1 MCFESTN
8 NAIRKRILC
17 FVVRNRSLIRRI
29 LMNWR
34 VRLLWR
40 ILLWGISLLRHVP
53 LRSISLWHVR
63 RVPLRHVPLRRVGRI
78 APYRVGELLVPI
90 VVIASIISTPA
101 PAATPAPALAATAT
115 PAATPAAISPS
126 SATATVL
133 ATVAATATILATGE
147 SGRQP
152 LLARSLVTVL
162 GGRQSHFADGEG
174 EPVFHASRRF

>member
-40 ILLWGISLLRHVP
+40 VLLWGISLLRHVP

-101 PAATPAPALAATAT
+101 PAATPA
-115 PAATPAAISPS
+115 AISPS

-174 EPVFHASRRF
+174 EPVFHASGRF

>member
-40 ILLWGISLLRHVP
+40 ILLWGISLLRHVA
-53 LRSISLWHVR
+53 LRSISLRHVR

-101 PAATPAPALAATAT
+101 PAATPAPALAAAAT

>member
-40 ILLWGISLLRHVP
+40 ILLWGISLLRHVA

-133 ATVAATATILATGE
+133 ATVAATVTILATGE

-162 GGRQSHFADGEG
+162 GGRQSHFADGES
-174 EPVFHASRRF
+174 EPVFHASGRF

>member
-1 MCFESTN
+1 MCFDSTN
-8 NAIRKRILC
+8 NAIRKRILR
-17 FVVRNRSLIRRI
+17 FIVRNRSLIRRI

-40 ILLWGISLLRHVP
+40 ILLWGISLLGHVP
-53 LRSISLWHVR
+53 LRSISLRHVR
-63 RVPLRHVPLRRVGRI
+63 RVPLWHVPLRRVGRI
-78 APYRVGELLVPI
+78 APYRVELLVTI

>member
-1 MCFESTN
+1 MCFDSTN
-8 NAIRKRILC
+8 NAIRKRILR

-40 ILLWGISLLRHVP
+40 VLLWGISLLRHVP

-101 PAATPAPALAATAT
+101 PAATPAPALAAAAT

-174 EPVFHASRRF
+174 EPVFHASGRF

>member
-40 ILLWGISLLRHVP
+40 ILLWGISLLRHVA
-53 LRSISLWHVR
+53 LRSISLRHVR

-78 APYRVGELLVPI
+78 APYRVELLVPI

-101 PAATPAPALAATAT
+101 PAATPAPALAATAP

>member
-1 MCFESTN
+1 M
-8 NAIRKRILC
+8 
-17 FVVRNRSLIRRI
+17 
-29 LMNWR
+29 WR
-34 VRLLWR
+34 V
-40 ILLWGISLLRHVP
+40 LLWGISLLRHVP

-174 EPVFHASRRF
+174 EPVFHASGRF

>member
-1 MCFESTN
+1 
-8 NAIRKRILC
+8 
-17 FVVRNRSLIRRI
+17 
-29 LMNWR
+29 MNWR

-53 LRSISLWHVR
+53 LRSISLGHVR
-63 RVPLRHVPLRRVGRI
+63 RVPLRHVPLGRVGRI
-78 APYRVGELLVPI
+78 ASYRVGELLVPI
-90 VVIASIISTPA
+90 VVIAPIISTPA

-115 PAATPAAISPS
+115 VAATPAAISPS

-147 SGRQP
+147 SRRQP